1 MNLKHVLLI
10 LVLVSFVLG
19 CISQETEESLGQ
31 SSPISDKSIIIALYS
46 DRGADEGC
54 VQATKNMFEWMGYTV
69 QLVKADYVNNRG
81 LDNFSILCIPGGD
94 MYQYSQDISFTGK
107 DNIRNFIRDGG
118 SYIGICGGA
127 YFTGE
132 KVIWQGDQLPMTPLG
147 IFPGTTQ
154 GPINEIAS
162 YPYCVMC
169 EVNIVDRTHPITQ
182 YEDSLLLING
192 MIKVRI
198 GI

>member
-1 MNLKHVLLI
+1 
-10 LVLVSFVLG
+10 
-19 CISQETEESLGQ
+19 
-31 SSPISDKSIIIALYS
+31 
-46 DRGADEGC
+46 
-54 VQATKNMFEWMGYTV
+54 
-69 QLVKADYVNNRG
+69 
-81 LDNFSILCIPGGD
+81 

-107 DNIRNFIRDGG
+107 DNIRNFIRD
-118 SYIGICGGA
+118 GA

-169 EVNIVDRTHPITQ
+169 EVNIVDHTHPITQ
-182 YEDSLLLING
+182 SEDSLLVING